1 MGEEG
6 RGDEGSSG
14 TRHEDDRVTIVRACQ
29 SGTRDLTMNRL
40 RPFATLL
47 LVTAFAVFQLLATA
61 PLLHPHCNLLGS
73 LTLQG
78 PATPALNTPGGATTG
93 NTDEC
98 PVCMVSGL
106 SAVLSP
112 GLSVFAPSAHVAVP
126 LLPAYAA
133 VRALPGEGLRS
144 RAPPAL

>member
-1 MGEEG
+1 
-6 RGDEGSSG
+6 
-14 TRHEDDRVTIVRACQ
+14 
-29 SGTRDLTMNRL
+29 MNRL
-40 RPFATLL
+40 RQLATLL
-47 LVTAFAVFQLLATA
+47 LATAFAVVQLLATA

-78 PATPALNTPGGATTG
+78 PAHPALHTPEGTSTG
-93 NTDEC
+93 STGEC

-112 GLSVFAPSAHVAVP
+112 GLSVFAPITRVAAP
-126 LLPAYAA
+126 PLPAYSAI
-133 VRALPGEGLRS
+133 RALPGEDLRS

>member
-1 MGEEG
+1 
-6 RGDEGSSG
+6 
-14 TRHEDDRVTIVRACQ
+14 
-29 SGTRDLTMNRL
+29 MNRR

-61 PLLHPHCNLLGS
+61 PLLHPRCNLLGL
-73 LTLQG
+73 LTFQG
-78 PATPALNTPGGATTG
+78 PAHPVLQTPEGTVTG
-93 NTDEC
+93 STDEC
-98 PVCMVSGL
+98 PICMVSGL

-112 GLSVFAPSAHVAVP
+112 GLSVFAPSARVAAP

-133 VRALPGEGLRS
+133 IRALPGEGLRS